1 MAFRGEF
8 WTQNTLEHHSEDEEC
23 TLLQVLETCAPPEC
37 FLTKDQIS
45 SLILRAEAREHKL
58 PQKLLE
64 AYEKQMSTLSSMQVL
79 EESTRQGLKPK
90 DIEMMEKPTLSIQEE
105 AQTLYVRRMM
115 ASECEQLQGFP
126 KNWTL
131 ID

>member
-1 MAFRGEF
+1 
-8 WTQNTLEHHSEDEEC
+8 
-23 TLLQVLETCAPPEC
+23 
-37 FLTKDQIS
+37 
-45 SLILRAEAREHKL
+45 
-58 PQKLLE
+58 
-64 AYEKQMSTLSSMQVL
+64 MQVL